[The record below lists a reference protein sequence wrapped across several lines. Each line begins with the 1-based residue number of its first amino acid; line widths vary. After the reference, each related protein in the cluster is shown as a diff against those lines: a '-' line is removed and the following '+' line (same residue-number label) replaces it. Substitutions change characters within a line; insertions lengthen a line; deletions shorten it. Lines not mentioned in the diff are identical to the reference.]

1 MKSNEK
7 LYVVNEIGTYGSLEV
22 KDPTAKAV
30 PVKESTLEAKQKE
43 LLAKGYTIDQIAEMI
58 KDGTI

>member
-1 MKSNEK
+1 MKNDEK

-22 KDPTAKAV
+22 KDPTAKVV
-30 PVKESTLEAKQKE
+30 PVKEDSLEAKQKE

-58 KDGTI
+58 KEGKI